1 MSEPEISK
9 SAIQATATSP
19 AGDEDSKGT
28 SYAVADNGNV
38 IDNGL
43 QRGLKSREY
52 LLVRYA
58 VLFGSK
64 GKRLTTLL
72 FHLGHLV
79 MISFGGVVGA
89 SIWYGTGFA
98 VAYSGPVGALI
109 CFFIVGI
116 DVFFVMQCCE
126 SRLRY

>member
-1 MSEPEISK
+1 M
-9 SAIQATATSP
+9 
-19 AGDEDSKGT
+19 
-28 SYAVADNGNV
+28 
-38 IDNGL
+38 
-43 QRGLKSREY
+43 
-52 LLVRYA
+52 RYA
-58 VLFGSK
+58 ILF
-64 GKRLTTLL
+64 LTTFP

-126 SRLRY
+126 FSSTVLEKRTHSDLGSNSGRDVDTIPDSGRFYRTCRPLR

>member
-1 MSEPEISK
+1 
-9 SAIQATATSP
+9 
-19 AGDEDSKGT
+19 
-28 SYAVADNGNV
+28 
-38 IDNGL
+38 
-43 QRGLKSREY
+43 
-52 LLVRYA
+52 
-58 VLFGSK
+58 
-64 GKRLTTLL
+64 
-72 FHLGHLV
+72 

-126 SRLRY
+126 SHLRY